1 MSPTIYPDPPAS
13 QTPPPPTPPIEPPK
27 IVEAEE
33 EEWESPFERMRERK
47 EATVTYRGTTSDPVF
62 GYLISVA
69 LAIGLMPLIP
79 DNADLRYVIVWM
91 VMAGFGVLAWLLG
104 TSARIWTE
112 TPENLGWGLIFGLI
126 IGVPFLLFG
135 GETLNVTSQR
145 LFTDMSLG
153 EVLAFVVFV
162 IPTAETLFFRG
173 VLQENRAF
181 WIVGILS
188 SLWSAVIFFPLLDI
202 RRFPAVVLIIGTA
215 LAVMNVTYSY
225 VRTRNGLA
233 AAWICQIVVNMLILF
248 LPLLWQ

>member
-13 QTPPPPTPPIEPPK
+13 QPTQPPPPIDPPK
-27 IVEAEE
+27 VVAVE
-33 EEWESPFERMRERK
+33 EEWESPFERFRAPK
-47 EATVTYRGTTSDPVF
+47 EKAVTYRGTTSDPVF

-79 DNADLRYVIVWM
+79 DNSDLRYVIVWM
-91 VMAGFGVLAWLLG
+91 VMTGFGVLAWLLG

-135 GETLNVTSQR
+135 GQTLNVTSQR
-145 LFTDMSLG
+145 LFANMSLG

-181 WIVGILS
+181 WIVGVLS

-202 RRFPAVVLIIGTA
+202 RQFPAVALIIATA

-225 VRTRNGLA
+225 VRVRNGLA
-233 AAWICQIVVNMLILF
+233 AAWICQIVVNLIILF